1 MIAVD
6 RLGSKLFM
14 AAPALNTRVSPEV
27 YEEVMR
33 LAKAN
38 KKTQAEVTRLLIEE
52 ALARRA
58 NEITDAQFQMVENR
72 LAYMERRFSG
82 WMVKLARAIAES
94 LYYTEQ
100 MATVELDKDD
110 KALVNDAAQKFV
122 REFMKMKHDQRH
134 EDGTRD

>member
-1 MIAVD
+1 
-6 RLGSKLFM
+6 M

>member
-1 MIAVD
+1 MS
-6 RLGSKLFM
+6 R
-14 AAPALNTRVSPEV
+14 APVLTIRVAPEV
-27 YEEVMR
+27 YEEVKR

-38 KKTQAEVTRLLIEE
+38 KKTQSEVARLLLEDAI
-52 ALARRA
+52 ARRS
-58 NEITDAQFQMVENR
+58 EELTDTQFQMVENR
-72 LAYMERRFSG
+72 LTYMERRFSG

-100 MATVELDKDD
+100 LATVDLDKDD
-110 KALVNDAAQKFV
+110 KRIVNQAAEKFV